1 MQGFLKIIAM
11 LAIIGIVIISSL
23 FVLDAVTSEEVREM
37 LLNVVLVLGIV
48 ALGGSII
55 SLLAKPRA

>member
-1 MQGFLKIIAM
+1 M